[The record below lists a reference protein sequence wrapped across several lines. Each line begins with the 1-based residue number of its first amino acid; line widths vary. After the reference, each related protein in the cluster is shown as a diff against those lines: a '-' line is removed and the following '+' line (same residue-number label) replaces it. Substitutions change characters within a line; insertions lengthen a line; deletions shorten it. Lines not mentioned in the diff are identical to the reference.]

1 MQIITA
7 VVMKADIDMENA
19 FIEYIDKD
27 NQSIILAQVQPTRE
41 SIAEIKRKEY
51 NAKQRLNRQRL
62 RQEKKKLRGD
72 SDAWTKVIKA
82 NRPLTELEDDYEKEV
97 VFNSN
102 IDYLLA
108 FDTKKRKLYKVTLS
122 DIIKDIFETL
132 EAPIKY
138 SDGTVEYYTDV
149 VHTSKGLSHDS
160 AQKLNIS
167 NRDFLYFGKNIK
179 AYTIER
185 RVAQSRSYLSNI
197 DLTAAN
203 RQELKAEGYI
213 RENIIIRTSSYNF
226 KYPIIIKAVDK
237 KVICATKDYLSDIN
251 TNSDIIRQNLINTF
265 YLYDSGDIYCLFY
278 NQKSNSSEK
287 DE

>member
-1 MQIITA
+1 
-7 VVMKADIDMENA
+7 MKADIDMENA

-213 RENIIIRTSSYNF
+213 RI
-226 KYPIIIKAVDK
+226 
-237 KVICATKDYLSDIN
+237 
-251 TNSDIIRQNLINTF
+251 
-265 YLYDSGDIYCLFY
+265 
-278 NQKSNSSEK
+278 
-287 DE
+287 